1 MVTRTVVHVTT
12 PEPGLRALRPINWPC
27 MDIRVTSEYV
37 YFRANAGGYTEL
49 FVWPL
54 SGPMKDTIVE
64 IKPEWEGGQFSYAV
78 NSRNGRPHELVLVL
92 TSHLSQAT
100 LARLDLTG
108 RLEDVKRDE
117 NGGAYI
123 SVPLARYTQ
132 ATPIPR
138 DYRTLPA
145 KLLRFKSFDGLEIPC
160 IYYHPNESKSVVPVV
175 ISIHGG
181 PEGQSTSNSRPP
193 IHWYIMNVLGYAV
206 IYPNV
211 RGSDGY
217 GKRFMA
223 ADDVEKRE
231 DSVKDIGALLDH
243 IEHSMQNELDASR
256 IAVMGGSY
264 GGYMT
269 LACMIHFPTKF
280 ACGLANFP
288 IAHWPS
294 FLENTAPSRRDHR
307 RGEYGD
313 ERIPE
318 IRAFLEKVSPI
329 NRTSE
334 IAAPLQIAH
343 GDTDSRVPVDQAIR
357 MWQTVLKSVHCEL
370 MVCEKEGHGFKQK
383 SVIEFTNAAKLH
395 FLERF
400 LPVEK

>member
-1 MVTRTVVHVTT
+1 MAFVSNKENGTDLLVYVTDLVDSQTGATADSKPFTLPSRLVTPPAEKENSRWVISDISLDDQYLLITKSYKPSHSQCHIARISGGTPELVVLPNATEKEEETANYQMKFSRDPATPHLIYMISNAYGDFLSLLAYDMVTRAVVHVTT

-27 MDIRVTSEYV
+27 VDIRVTSEYV

-123 SVPLARYTQ
+123 SVPLVRYTQ

-160 IYYHPNESKSVVPVV
+160 IYYHPNDSKSVVPVV

-181 PEGQSTSNSRPP
+181 PECIVFLVFPFETELFF
-193 IHWYIMNVLGYAV
+193 IYAV
-206 IYPNV
+206 IQGN
-211 RGSDGY
+211 
-217 GKRFMA
+217 
-223 ADDVEKRE
+223 
-231 DSVKDIGALLDH
+231 
-243 IEHSMQNELDASR
+243 Q
-256 IAVMGGSY
+256 
-264 GGYMT
+264 
-269 LACMIHFPTKF
+269 
-280 ACGLANFP
+280 
-288 IAHWPS
+288 
-294 FLENTAPSRRDHR
+294 RRTP
-307 RGEYGD
+307 
-313 ERIPE
+313 ERSW
-318 IRAFLEKVSPI
+318 F
-329 NRTSE
+329 
-334 IAAPLQIAH
+334 
-343 GDTDSRVPVDQAIR
+343 
-357 MWQTVLKSVHCEL
+357 
-370 MVCEKEGHGFKQK
+370 FY
-383 SVIEFTNAAKLH
+383 
-395 FLERF
+395 
-400 LPVEK
+400 